1 MARTATATV
10 MELDRKKDPYQSGNP
25 AKKKESGPKKD
36 PSSRKESFTY
46 FAPTAD
52 NVMLVGD
59 FTEWEQ
65 NPISLKKQK
74 DGTWKASVELE
85 SGEYQYRFLVDGQ
98 WQDDEQCPDRRPNGF
113 GQQNCIRQVK

>member
-1 MARTATATV
+1 M
-10 MELDRKKDPYQSGNP
+10 MESDRKKESYQPEGP
-25 AKKKESGPKKD
+25 AKKKDSAPKTDAASK
-36 PSSRKESFTY
+36 KESFAY
-46 FAPTAD
+46 FAPSAE

-65 NPISLKKQK
+65 NPITLKKQK
-74 DGTWKASVELE
+74 DGTWKANVELQ

-98 WQDDEQCPDRRPNGF
+98 WQDDSQCPDRRDNGF